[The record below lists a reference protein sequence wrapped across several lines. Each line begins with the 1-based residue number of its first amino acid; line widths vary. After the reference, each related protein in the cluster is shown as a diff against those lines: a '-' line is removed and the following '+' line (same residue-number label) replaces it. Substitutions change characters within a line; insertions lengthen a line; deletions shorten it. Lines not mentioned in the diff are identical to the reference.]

1 MVFGIELKRF
11 HRNDRCGDRG
21 GWFGG
26 SKAPAKTPM
35 SVGEE
40 YNVKIEDVS
49 RQGNAGIAKI
59 EGFVIFVNNASP
71 GERVMVRIVKVENGY
86 AKAEILNQNIKKED
100 KEQGMDAN
108 ETQ

>member
-1 MVFGIELKRF
+1 MKRF

-40 YNVKIEDVS
+40 FNVKIKDVN
-49 RQGNAGIAKI
+49 RRENIGIDKI
-59 EGFVIFVNNASP
+59 EDFVNFVSNTSP
-71 GERVMVRIVKVENGY
+71 GERVMVGIVKNGT
-86 AKAEILNQNIKKED
+86 
-100 KEQGMDAN
+100 GDAGPKS
-108 ETQ
+108 

>member
-1 MVFGIELKRF
+1 LVFGIEFKRF

-40 YNVKIEDVS
+40 YNVKIEDVNG
-49 RQGNAGIAKI
+49 QANNGIDKI
-59 EGFVIFVNNASP
+59 EDFVIFVSNASP
-71 GERVMVRIVKVENGY
+71 RERVMVRTVKVGT
-86 AKAEILNQNIKKED
+86 
-100 KEQGMDAN
+100 GDAGPKS
-108 ETQ
+108 

>member
-1 MVFGIELKRF
+1 LVFGIEFKRF

-40 YNVKIEDVS
+40 YNVKIEDVNG
-49 RQGNAGIAKI
+49 QANNGIDKI
-59 EGFVIFVNNASP
+59 EDFVIFVSNASP
-71 GERVMVRIVKVENGY
+71 REKVMVRTVKVGT
-86 AKAEILNQNIKKED
+86 
-100 KEQGMDAN
+100 GDAGPKS
-108 ETQ
+108 

>member
-1 MVFGIELKRF
+1 MKRF

-40 YNVKIEDVS
+40 YYVKIEDV
-49 RQGNAGIAKI
+49 I
-59 EGFVIFVNNASP
+59 EDFVNFVSNASP
-71 GERVMVRIVKVENGY
+71 RERVMVRTVKVGT
-86 AKAEILNQNIKKED
+86 
-100 KEQGMDAN
+100 GDAGPKS
-108 ETQ
+108 